1 MLFGKID
8 YINLLPFHLFLKKSS
23 LQSSFKQAC
32 ERNKSFPAAINHKF
46 RRRLV
51 DAAFISSIESNRS
64 SITPLS
70 LGIVA
75 RKNVKSVI
83 VKRGPAHT
91 DPASATSNV
100 LARVLGIEGE
110 VFIGD
115 RALRLYLK
123 EPSLYVDLAQ
133 EWHNRFNLPFV
144 FARLCVTK
152 HHTFFKKLST
162 HFKNQRIKIPYYI
175 AQNYAQERGIRV
187 QDIKEYLSLISYA
200 IETKEQKGLKLFLKK
215 ARQLKQC
222 SEKKHQ
228 ECVGTLPKRTQC

>member
-1 MLFGKID
+1 MIFGKID

-23 LQSSFKQAC
+23 LQNAFKQSC
-32 ERNKSFPAAINHKF
+32 ERNKSFPSAINQKF
-46 RRRLV
+46 KKRRV
-51 DAAFISSIESNRS
+51 DAAFISSIESQRP
-64 SITPLS
+64 SIKALS

-83 VKRGPAHT
+83 VKKGLSHT

-123 EPSLYVDLAQ
+123 DPSSYVDLAQ
-133 EWHNRFNLPFV
+133 EWHNRFKLPFV

-152 HHTFFKKLST
+152 HHTFFKKLAT
-162 HFKNQRIKIPYYI
+162 RFKKQRIKIPYYI
-175 AQNYAQERGIRV
+175 AQNYAQERGIDV
-187 QDIKEYLSLISYA
+187 HHIKEYLTLISYA
-200 IETKEQKGLKLFLKK
+200 IEAKEQKGLKLFLKK
-215 ARQLKQC
+215 ARQLKTH
-222 SEKKHQ
+222 SHLKN
-228 ECVGTLPKRTQC
+228 L